1 MKAFWKYIKYIL
13 IGLLTV
19 LCLLLIVEGMEDG
32 WMVLGFFLVVLI
44 IFCTG
49 LILERIKQLAPKE
62 EASLAPEAE
71 TPSEETK

>member
-1 MKAFWKYIKYIL
+1 MKAYWKYIKYIL

-19 LCLLLIVEGMEDG
+19 LCLLLIVEGIEDG

-49 LILERIKQLAPKE
+49 LILERIKQLVPKE
-62 EASLAPEAE
+62 EASTAPEAE
-71 TPSEETK
+71 TPSEEVK

>member
-1 MKAFWKYIKYIL
+1 MKAYWKYIKYIL

-71 TPSEETK
+71 TPSEEAK

>member
-1 MKAFWKYIKYIL
+1 MKAYWKYIKYIL

-62 EASLAPEAE
+62 ETLPAPEAE

>member
-1 MKAFWKYIKYIL
+1 MKAYWKYIKYIL

-62 EASLAPEAE
+62 KASPAPEAE